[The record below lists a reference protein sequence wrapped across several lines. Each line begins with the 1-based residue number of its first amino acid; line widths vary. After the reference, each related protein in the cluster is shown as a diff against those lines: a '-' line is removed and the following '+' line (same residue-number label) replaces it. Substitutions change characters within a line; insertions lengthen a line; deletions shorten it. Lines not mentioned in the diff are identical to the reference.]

1 MSPGVLML
9 FVLVALVALAGASF
23 FRNMLAALLV
33 LIGIPVAIVLQA
45 AIGLGTTV
53 FAIGLLTLATMLIH
67 TINGTLRELRS
78 ANRVRARRPP
88 PDRLRSF

>member
-1 MSPGVLML
+1 MSPGVVML

-53 FAIGLLTLATMLIH
+53 FAIGLLTLATMLVH
-67 TINGTLRELRS
+67 TINCTLRELRA
-78 ANRVRARRPP
+78 ANRVRTRR
-88 PDRLRSF
+88 RVA

>member
-1 MSPGVLML
+1 MSPGTLVL

-33 LIGIPVAIVLQA
+33 LIGIPVAVVLQA

-67 TINGTLRELRS
+67 TINGTLRELRA
-78 ANRVRARRPP
+78 ANRVRSRR
-88 PDRLRSF
+88 RVA